1 MVICCAA
8 PNCTNR
14 QGKGKRRAIS
24 FHRFPLKDS
33 ARLFLWTAAIQRS
46 DWTPGPYSFLCS
58 EHFSDDSFVPRMP
71 DQHPLLRPDAVPS
84 LFKDGMEIK
93 RSRAL
98 GPHVFRLGKRK
109 HLKKKFSPFS
119 LEDKRLLVPTA
130 EGFVD
135 KSDTSANPNR
145 NEATDAGHHLHPCG
159 QHTTSK
165 FIFSLHSYSRSS
177 ATSLSQDVEE
187 GAKHVQDLH
196 PKEHLGLSPS
206 LEHGSGD
213 VLCSVEGSKG
223 TLGCGSTALAS
234 GGQDPLKES
243 VTNSEVLE
251 SHVYAVQE
259 PIPGVQ
265 IKCLPQDRDSEIMGT
280 LDSLHSYCSTAMSQP
295 SRTKQ
300 CSNEELTAKSGGE
313 ELCSGQL
320 DCKAQGERNRI
331 RVQKSCS
338 KTAGAPDLNPVVAP
352 LAWMLGTWVS
362 DPPGEGEFPSIP
374 SFHYIE
380 EVVISHVGQPMLNF
394 TFCSSNPETRKPMHR
409 ECGFIRVKPGTNQV
423 AFICAQNIG
432 VVEVEE
438 GEVSGEQLTLT
449 SQSLSRMS
457 FARAP
462 HVQQISR
469 TFRLTTEG
477 KLEQT
482 VSMAT
487 STQAMAPHL
496 RVTYKKVTS

>member
-1 MVICCAA
+1 MA
-8 PNCTNR
+8 
-14 QGKGKRRAIS
+14 
-24 FHRFPLKDS
+24 
-33 ARLFLWTAAIQRS
+33 
-46 DWTPGPYSFLCS
+46 S
-58 EHFSDDSFVPRMP
+58 EQS
-71 DQHPLLRPDAVPS
+71 
-84 LFKDGMEIK
+84 
-93 RSRAL
+93 
-98 GPHVFRLGKRK
+98 
-109 HLKKKFSPFS
+109 
-119 LEDKRLLVPTA
+119 
-130 EGFVD
+130 
-135 KSDTSANPNR
+135 
-145 NEATDAGHHLHPCG
+145 
-159 QHTTSK
+159 
-165 FIFSLHSYSRSS
+165 
-177 ATSLSQDVEE
+177 
-187 GAKHVQDLH
+187 
-196 PKEHLGLSPS
+196 
-206 LEHGSGD
+206 
-213 VLCSVEGSKG
+213 
-223 TLGCGSTALAS
+223 
-234 GGQDPLKES
+234 
-243 VTNSEVLE
+243 
-251 SHVYAVQE
+251 
-259 PIPGVQ
+259 
-265 IKCLPQDRDSEIMGT
+265 
-280 LDSLHSYCSTAMSQP
+280 
-295 SRTKQ
+295 
-300 CSNEELTAKSGGE
+300 
-313 ELCSGQL
+313 
-320 DCKAQGERNRI
+320 
-331 RVQKSCS
+331 
-338 KTAGAPDLNPVVAP
+338 AGAPDLNPVVAP